1 VRRCYAID
9 WACVTAALALACG
22 LSACGS
28 GDDSGGLPAAQTKSY
43 CAAVKVYAKARR
55 DKSGNYRA
63 QSRRQAAGARQVIP
77 VSPRDERVWWE
88 RDVLI
93 QSSEA
98 NGADEQ
104 EAYAKSPLRDQD
116 DPRYSAMKDRC
127 GVDLYFAG

>member
-1 VRRCYAID
+1 MA
-9 WACVTAALALACG
+9 TLGLAFA

-28 GDDSGGLPAAQTKSY
+28 GDDSGGLSTAQTKFY

-55 DKSGNYRA
+55 DKSGNYA
-63 QSRRQAAGARQVIP
+63 GQNRRQAAGARQVIP
-77 VSPRDERVWWE
+77 VSPKDERVWWE

-104 EAYAKSPLRDQD
+104 EAYGKSPLRDQD
-116 DPRYSAMKDRC
+116 DPRYSAMKERC